1 MIQKKIL
8 EADVRTE
15 SETDSSDITHCKVG
29 CKENE
34 TYNND
39 CQPENES
46 VESIHSQQQTV
57 LTHKFKA
64 SKEFVKY
71 LLSKASNT
79 RRTNDHH
86 SHKCIIIREDSIK
99 NQKHEAAVGRRIFP
113 REKSHLSLDKPLSG
127 GSLLIP
133 APNSKSFNSPSCTLL
148 LKISMISTNPDM
160 KNGVEVEIAY
170 CKQSYSVDAKDLI
183 DTSNYL

>member
-15 SETDSSDITHCKVG
+15 SETDSSYITHWKVG

-39 CQPENES
+39 CQPEKES

-64 SKEFVKY
+64 SKEFVKI
-71 LLSKASNT
+71 
-79 RRTNDHH
+79 H
-86 SHKCIIIREDSIK
+86 
-99 NQKHEAAVGRRIFP
+99 F
-113 REKSHLSLDKPLSG
+113 
-127 GSLLIP
+127 
-133 APNSKSFNSPSCTLL
+133 
-148 LKISMISTNPDM
+148 
-160 KNGVEVEIAY
+160 
-170 CKQSYSVDAKDLI
+170 
-183 DTSNYL
+183 